1 MVVRDILQ
9 KTEFEDT
16 IRFVNYHY
24 SVCLSSFRLQIASTA
39 IEFVWSIFSSNDL
52 VVVHFYADWA
62 TQCGPMNDVLE
73 ELAKQAELK
82 VS

>member
-1 MVVRDILQ
+1 L
-9 KTEFEDT
+9 
-16 IRFVNYHY
+16 
-24 SVCLSSFRLQIASTA
+24 L
-39 IEFVWSIFSSNDL
+39 SIFSSNDL

-82 VS
+82 VSISAIFFKDSGLSLRLYRNCICTFGVHITPLDV

>member
-1 MVVRDILQ
+1 MYL
-9 KTEFEDT
+9 
-16 IRFVNYHY
+16 
-24 SVCLSSFRLQIASTA
+24 L
-39 IEFVWSIFSSNDL
+39 SIFSSNDL

-82 VS
+82 VSISAFFL